1 MITQTSAQ
9 QFEPQPVIPQQ
20 PILRPTT
27 MQPPVVENKID
38 GVSLVSSDDQ
48 ITRYPVAGGA
58 TVALIDL
65 ARNLLV
71 LKTNDIYYGRGL
83 YYETYVLS
91 KKEQEQPVVQN
102 RSEQQ
107 NSNQSSGLM
116 TQIQADIAGL
126 KKEYDEIYK
135 MLEELTA
142 PKEKGAK

>member
-1 MITQTSAQ
+1 MITQQNSAQ

-20 PILRPTT
+20 PLLRPTA
-27 MQPPVVENKID
+27 MQPPVVESKID

-65 ARNLLV
+65 ARNLMV

-91 KKEQEQPVVQN
+91 KKEQPAVQN
-102 RSEQQ
+102 RSEPQD
-107 NSNQSSGLM
+107 SNQSSDLIA
-116 TQIQADIAGL
+116 QIQADIAGL

>member
-1 MITQTSAQ
+1 
-9 QFEPQPVIPQQ
+9 
-20 PILRPTT
+20 
-27 MQPPVVENKID
+27 MQPPVVESKID

-65 ARNLLV
+65 ARNLMV

-91 KKEQEQPVVQN
+91 KKEQPAVQN
-102 RSEQQ
+102 RSEPQD
-107 NSNQSSGLM
+107 SNQSSDLIA
-116 TQIQADIAGL
+116 QIQADIAGL